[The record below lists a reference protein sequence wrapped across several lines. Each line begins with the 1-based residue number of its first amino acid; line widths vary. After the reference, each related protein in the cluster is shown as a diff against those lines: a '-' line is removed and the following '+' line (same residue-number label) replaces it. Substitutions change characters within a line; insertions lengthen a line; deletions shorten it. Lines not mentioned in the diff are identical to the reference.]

1 MTSDAIL
8 VLQCLFQTIWK
19 LFTAWRIPGTNV
31 TPAAAFLFFLCAAI
45 GLKFMGR
52 VIGIGVD
59 LQEYVEAR
67 EGLAGF
73 RSARSMMRGGVGHGL
88 NHSSTIHASGHI
100 ETPRRLSS

>member
-8 VLQCLFQTIWK
+8 VLQCLFQTIWR
-19 LFTAWRIPGTNV
+19 LFTAWHIPGTNV

-45 GLKFMGR
+45 GLKFLGR

-67 EGLAGF
+67 ENIAGM
-73 RSARSMMRGGVGHGL
+73 RSARRVMGHVGDGL